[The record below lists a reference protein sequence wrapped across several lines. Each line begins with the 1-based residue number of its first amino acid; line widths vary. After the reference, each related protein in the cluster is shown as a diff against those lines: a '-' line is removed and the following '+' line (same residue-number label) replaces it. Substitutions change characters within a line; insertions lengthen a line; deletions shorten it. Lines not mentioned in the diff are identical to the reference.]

1 MGFFKD
7 IADLMVKDDS
17 LRDLDRSQCE
27 AIIDAMVFL
36 AYADGEETVL
46 ERAELDHLLHELPW
60 ALHEGHAAE
69 DYKAERAAA
78 IKASIDAGEFN
89 ARDVANSIAERLEGT
104 DLRKKAL
111 KMAAAVAYANW
122 DAGEH
127 EDAALMLLADAFDI
141 PAPFARA
148 MILDTED
155 AATFWEGELEEDT
168 DAEHIPA
175 PAQNTIRDVLSQD
188 FLQGFFTDL
197 FDGDELRH
205 LDEEASY
212 AFVDALSLALVS
224 DGYPEEEELREFK
237 SQLESLPFASDD
249 AEHVKARVE
258 IVIETLRQLDGD
270 GRVAYMRDVA
280 AKIPSDS
287 FKDRA
292 LQMAVMITNADLE
305 ITKEETSML
314 MQLADAFDISSE
326 RVEEL
331 ISSAGVRNEDD
342 FLG

>member
-127 EDAALMLLADAFDI
+127 
-141 PAPFARA
+141 
-148 MILDTED
+148 ED

-280 AKIPSDS
+280 AKIPSDA